1 MRGRLIISETE
12 ELMTLF
18 LRYQQT
24 ILLEEVYEDLPP
36 VQKLLLAGFFMFLK
50 AASKAK
56 GT

>member
-12 ELMTLF
+12 EFITLF
-18 LRYQQT
+18 LRYQQV

-36 VQKLLLAGFFMFLK
+36 VQKLLLAGLFMLLK

>member
-36 VQKLLLAGFFMFLK
+36 IQKLLLAGFFMFLK